1 MMQLEGAGL
10 WQFVASDRFL
20 IGSEAFV
27 LTIPFKTNTFFFC
40 TLNFRASIFIDLKCI
55 LG

>member
-27 LTIPFKTNTFFFC
+27 LTIPFKTNTLFFV
-40 TLNFRASIFIDLKCI
+40 LYI
-55 LG
+55 LGLLFLLT

>member
-1 MMQLEGAGL
+1 MIQLEGAGL

-27 LTIPFKTNTFFFC
+27 LTIPFKTNKHFLYLFKF
-40 TLNFRASIFIDLKCI
+40 
-55 LG
+55 